1 MITTASTAIEVV
13 AFLSENG
20 LTLEARREK
29 PRRFVVTLSD
39 SATMGQRWRC
49 EVVSASF
56 EKSFEKVMKEA
67 EKSAPLF
74 DR

>member
-1 MITTASTAIEVV
+1 MITTASTAVEVV

-39 SATMGQRWRC
+39 SATMGQRWRR
-49 EVVSASF
+49 EVVATSF
-56 EKSFEKVMKEA
+56 EKSFDIAVRLA
-67 EKSAPLF
+67 EKAAPLF
-74 DR
+74 EK